1 MPEDFRLEIR
11 SEPCLLGSVRSL
23 VRSWVI
29 RHGFDQVVADRA
41 VLAIDEACANAMRH
55 AYAGRCDEVLEL
67 ALRSS
72 PGVLEFVLSDRGI
85 PCPEEKLARRQLSA
99 PDPDA
104 LCPGGLGIQLMYE
117 VFDEVAFRPDPE
129 CGNCVTMRLH
139 RPSEGSS

>member
-1 MPEDFRLEIR
+1 MPEDFHLEIR
-11 SEPCLLGSVRSL
+11 SEPRLLGSVRSL
-23 VRSWVI
+23 VRSWVV
-29 RHGFDQVVADRA
+29 RHGFDQTVADRA

-72 PGVLEFVLSDRGI
+72 PEALEFALSDHGI
-85 PCPEEKLARRQLSA
+85 PCPEEKLERRPLSI
-99 PDPDA
+99 PELDV

-117 VFDEVAFRPDPE
+117 VFDQVEFRPDPE
-129 CGNCVTMRLH
+129 CGNCVTMRLY